1 MIRKTVISVFVCTTL
16 MVMMLTAACTVR
28 GPSVKVRVPGVE
40 VGVEGN
46 STHCPPGQAK
56 KGRC

>member
-1 MIRKTVISVFVCTTL
+1 MYKILLGFVIVVSISS
-16 MVMMLTAACTVR
+16 AC
-28 GPSVKVRVPGVE
+28 SVKSGHLRLDMPGAE
-40 VGVEGN
+40 IGVDTGGASG